1 MFGCHKRHAVAWYA
15 NPEGQRS
22 HECERGTQECV
33 RHNDSIFYEASP
45 KTKRHWSM
53 NVSTECYLIAA
64 SIVLFP
70 GVRR

>member
-33 RHNDSIFYEASP
+33 RHNDSIFYEASAANYGIFSHPQETP
-45 KTKRHWSM
+45 KGL
-53 NVSTECYLIAA
+53 VLIT
-64 SIVLFP
+64 L
-70 GVRR
+70 R